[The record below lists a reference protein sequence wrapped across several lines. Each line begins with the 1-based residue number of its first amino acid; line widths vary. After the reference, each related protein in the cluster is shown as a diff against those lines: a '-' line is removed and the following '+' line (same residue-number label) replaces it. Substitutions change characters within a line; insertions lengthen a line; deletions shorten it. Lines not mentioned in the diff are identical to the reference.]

1 MSRRIIV
8 ASLLLAACLGA
19 PARAGIYSHTAD
31 DGSISLTN
39 VPSDPRFNLLLG
51 ESSPPAS
58 TTGSSKPA
66 PVQGR
71 PYQQVVQEVS
81 QAYGL
86 DSALLNAVISVESG
100 YNPKAVSRKGATGLM
115 QLMPE
120 TARRYGVA
128 NALDPRENLH
138 GGARYLKDL
147 LKLFDN
153 DLSLALAAYNA
164 GEAAVIKHGRRIPPY
179 GETLRYVP
187 KVLDLYHR
195 AQPNS

>member
-1 MSRRIIV
+1 MSRRNI
-8 ASLLLAACLGA
+8 ATSLLLAACLGA
-19 PARAGIYSHTAD
+19 PAWAGIFSHTAE

-39 VPSDPRFNLLLG
+39 VPSDPRFTLLLG

-58 TTGSSKPA
+58 ADAGGRPA
-66 PVQGR
+66 PAQAK
-71 PYQQVVQEVS
+71 PYLQVVQEVS
-81 QAYGL
+81 QAHGL
-86 DSALLNAVISVESG
+86 DSALLHAVISVESG
-100 YNPKAVSRKGATGLM
+100 YNPKAVSRKGAAGLM

-147 LKLFDN
+147 LNLFDN

>member
-1 MSRRIIV
+1 
-8 ASLLLAACLGA
+8 LLAACLGA
-19 PARAGIYSHTAD
+19 PAWAGIYSHTAE

-39 VPSDPRFNLLLG
+39 VPSNPRFTLLLG

-58 TTGSSKPA
+58 TARDSRPA
-66 PVQGR
+66 PAQPK
-71 PYQQVVQEVS
+71 PYQQVVEEVS
-81 QAYGL
+81 HAHGL
-86 DSALLNAVISVESG
+86 DSALLHAVISVESG
-100 YNPKAVSRKGATGLM
+100 YNPRALSRKGAAGLM

-120 TARRYGVA
+120 TAKRYGVA
-128 NALDPRENLH
+128 NALDPRENLNA
-138 GGARYLKDL
+138 GARYLKDL

-164 GEAAVIKHGRRIPPY
+164 GETAVIRHGRRIPPY

-195 AQPNS
+195 TQSNS